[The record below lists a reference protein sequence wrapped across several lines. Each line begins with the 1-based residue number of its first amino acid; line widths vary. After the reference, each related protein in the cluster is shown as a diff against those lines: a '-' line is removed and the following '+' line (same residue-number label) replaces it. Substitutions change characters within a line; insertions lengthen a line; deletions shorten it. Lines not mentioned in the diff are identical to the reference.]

1 MAKKTSKLKAF
12 HEEKAP
18 EFMVQLSDPK
28 ELRKEVLE
36 TIREII
42 IFMQGYENF
51 RKIQEEKVKLFS
63 QLKSEIRAISSLVDN
78 NLKKNL
84 PKGKLK
90 EVAAP
95 KRVVEEKE
103 EPEEEPEVE
112 EKAPAPQKVVPVPK
126 SELEEL
132 EDQLNDIEGQLRGIG

>member
-1 MAKKTSKLKAF
+1 MIKKTLKPKAF
-12 HEEKAP
+12 HEEKVP

-36 TIREII
+36 TVREII

-63 QLKSEIRAISSLVDN
+63 QLRSDIRVISSLVDN
-78 NLKKNL
+78 SLKKNL

-95 KRVVEEKE
+95 KRVVEEE
-103 EPEEEPEVE
+103 EPEEEPEVQ
-112 EKAPAPQKVVPVPK
+112 EKVPVPQKVVPVPK